1 MRAAL
6 ACWAAAS
13 LLAGCVGVIRH
24 ARCQGDFDACSQ
36 ACAAP
41 CEGREAGPRWD
52 RQDPYLE
59 EEPDVGGDLE
69 LVCAE
74 CVGDCS
80 KRAEACDQAE
90 DARFTG
96 RPLAEHRP
104 GSSPPAAGVSEG
116 TPGGP

>member
-6 ACWAAAS
+6 ACWVAAS

-36 ACAAP
+36 ACAAS
-41 CEGREAGPRWD
+41 CQRREAGPRWD
-52 RQDPYLE
+52 RQDPYRGE
-59 EEPDVGGDLE
+59 GPDADDDFE

-74 CVGDCS
+74 CVGECS

-90 DARFTG
+90 DTRFTG
-96 RPLAEHRP
+96 RPPEEDRP
-104 GSSPPAAGVSEG
+104 GPSPPADEASGVTPEG
-116 TPGGP
+116 P